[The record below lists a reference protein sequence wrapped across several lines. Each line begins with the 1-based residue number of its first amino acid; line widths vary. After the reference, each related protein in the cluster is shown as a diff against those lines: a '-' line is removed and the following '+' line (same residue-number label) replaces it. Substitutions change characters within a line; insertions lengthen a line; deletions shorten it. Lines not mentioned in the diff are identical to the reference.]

1 MKKKTIS
8 RARWGY
14 LFILPFFLTYLIFS
28 FIPLVDTIR
37 NSFFEYY
44 RSGLKTI
51 GPNFVGLENYIKKGQ
66 GNPNRTS
73 YTLIMWLNNFLRAP
87 DYGRAGALS
96 VYLFIISGILCFF
109 VYRML
114 NDDDPDGSKAAAKR
128 ARREARKKRA

>member
-51 GPNFVGLENYIKKGQ
+51 GPNFVGLENYIKRTGQ
-66 GNPNRTS
+66 SEPDIVHTDYVAEQFPAGSGLWTRRRAVRISVHYQRNP
-73 YTLIMWLNNFLRAP
+73 LLLCIP
-87 DYGRAGALS
+87 DA
-96 VYLFIISGILCFF
+96 
-109 VYRML
+109 
-114 NDDDPDGSKAAAKR
+114 
-128 ARREARKKRA
+128 E